1 MLDKG
6 FLIVAEGIDGAGKSS
21 QLKKLAENLRVSG
34 HDVVELRE
42 PTNGTWG
49 QKIRRLLT
57 EGRDGITPE
66 EELSYFNNDRRE
78 DVALNIQPALERKA
92 IVLIDRYYY
101 STAAY
106 QGALGFDPEA
116 ICQENETFAPRPDLV
131 LMFSIDPE
139 VGLERISSSRDGFS
153 SFEKLDYLKRV
164 QAIFNTFEGLHIKRI
179 DANREMDDVQQDVQ
193 NCVSAFL
200 KTGEIK

>member
-1 MLDKG
+1 MNKG

-21 QLKKLAENLRVSG
+21 HLKNLSETLEVAG
-34 HDVVELRE
+34 HDVVQLRE

-49 QKIRRLLT
+49 KKIRRLLT

-78 DVALNIQPALERKA
+78 DVELNIQPALDRNA

-116 ICQENETFAPRPDLV
+116 ICMDNETFAPRPDLV
-131 LMFSIDPE
+131 LMFCIEPE
-139 VGLERISSSRDGFS
+139 VSLKRISSSRDGFS

-164 QAIFNTFEGLHIKRI
+164 QGIFDTFEGLHIKRI
-179 DANREMDDVQQDVQ
+179 DADREYEAVQQDVYKHVMALL
-193 NCVSAFL
+193 NV
-200 KTGEIK
+200 GES